1 MNAHRVHVF
10 NGTDNNDVV
19 VGIAQQ
25 LELKL
30 LPSHQGLV
38 DNNLV
43 NGAGLEPALQGGIKL
58 FFVPNK
64 TGAAAPKG
72 KGGPNA
78 KRIAKLLRDFFALEV
93 ARSNLSRS
101 AGNVN
106 LLEQVFELLSVF
118 GDVDGLNVY
127 PDDLNPVLLPDS
139 LLVGL
144 DAKV

>member
-1 MNAHRVHVF
+1 MNSHGIHVF
-10 NGTDNNDVV
+10 NGADNDDVV

-25 LELKL
+25 FELKL

-43 NGAGLEPALQGGIKL
+43 NRAGLEAALQGGIKL

-93 ARSNLSRS
+93 ARRNFGGRVRNL
-101 AGNVN
+101 
-106 LLEQVFELLSVF
+106 
-118 GDVDGLNVY
+118 
-127 PDDLNPVLLPDS
+127 DLVQ
-139 LLVGL
+139 
-144 DAKV
+144 